1 MPKFYAIG
9 VGPGDKELLT
19 LKAVKILNSIDVV
32 FSPVS
37 NNKNT
42 ALNIAREYINSKCE
56 VICLDFPMIRDREI
70 LEKKW
75 KNAAQII
82 LEKLNKNK
90 SVAYITLGDIAF
102 YSTFS
107 YIKDIIEYN
116 GFDVEIIPGIPSF
129 SAGAASSKITIC
141 EGKEKIIILPCTD
154 KDDKLEYYIDNFDS
168 IILMKVFKMFDY
180 VKNIIISKSI
190 VENCIL
196 FSNIGMKNEKIYRG
210 KEILYVEDIGY
221 FTTLII
227 KKRKD

>member
-19 LKAVKILNSIDVV
+19 LKAVKILNSVDVV

-42 ALNIAREYINSKCE
+42 ALDIAKEYINNKCE
-56 VICLDFPMIRDREI
+56 IICLNFPMIRDKEI
-70 LEKKW
+70 LKENW
-75 KNAAQII
+75 KNAVQII

-90 SVAYITLGDIAF
+90 SVAYITLGDVAF

-107 YIKDIIEYN
+107 YIKNMIEYN

-141 EGKEKIIILPCTD
+141 EGKEKVIILPYID
-154 KDDKLEYYIDNFDS
+154 KDSKLEFYIDNFDS
-168 IILMKVFKMFDY
+168 IILMKIFKVFDY
-180 VKNIIISKSI
+180 IKDIIINKNI
-190 VENCIL
+190 VENCTL
-196 FSNIGMKNEKIYRG
+196 FYNIGMKNEKIYRG
-210 KEILYVEDIGY
+210 KEILYAENIGY

-227 KKRKD
+227 TKRKD